1 MSSKIRGLKS
11 EVQKIQAVFPK
22 SHEFFRT
29 VSASLD
35 DLTFHF
41 IGRNGEVQVIS
52 CNITVS
58 WMCQISLLQL
68 YARMSASG
76 SL

>member
-11 EVQKIQAVFPK
+11 EVKQIQAVFPNT
-22 SHEFFRT
+22 HDFFRT
-29 VSASLD
+29 ASASLD

-41 IGRNGEVQVIS
+41 IGRNGVKHVIS

-58 WMCQISLLQL
+58 RL
-68 YARMSASG
+68 YQSFCF
-76 SL
+76 